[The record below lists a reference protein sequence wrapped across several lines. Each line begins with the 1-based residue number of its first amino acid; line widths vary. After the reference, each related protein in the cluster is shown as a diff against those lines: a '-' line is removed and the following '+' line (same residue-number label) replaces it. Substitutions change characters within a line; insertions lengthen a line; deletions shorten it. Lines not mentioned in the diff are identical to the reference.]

1 MARSLK
7 SAILCLALCAAAGPA
22 FAGASQAPIDFTPD
36 PALRIAS
43 RSDLEARIGKACRVT
58 QAKLQQRDEAT
69 FARPCGCYAS
79 RSLRS
84 LDEAELLFY
93 REKGFFNDGARAKAL
108 AALDACR
115 LQRPF

>member
-1 MARSLK
+1 MLGSLRSAL
-7 SAILCLALCAAAGPA
+7 LCFVLCASTGPA
-22 FAGASQAPIDFTPD
+22 LAGASQTPIDYTPD
-36 PALRIAS
+36 PALRTAS

-58 QAKLQQRDEAT
+58 QAKLQQTEESKFSRA
-69 FARPCGCYAS
+69 CGCYAS

-93 REKGFFNDGARAKAL
+93 REKGYFNDGARAKAL